1 MANVTYGLPASGS
14 LCCVLHLREL
24 CAGVRVWFAGQ
35 PRPTLR
41 RKATAVIFTSSTVI
55 LSIKARSQAPC
66 CNSLQTSGCAAVLAS
81 SSGQVGGGGDRCPS
95 QAKTAHVS
103 DPEVNCGLLSFV

>member
-1 MANVTYGLPASGS
+1 MANVTYVLPASSS
-14 LCCVLHLREL
+14 LCCVLHLGEL

-55 LSIKARSQAPC
+55 LSIKAWSQAPC
-66 CNSLQTSGCAAVLAS
+66 CNSQQTIGCAAVLAS
-81 SSGQVGGGGDRCPS
+81 FSSGQRGEDAGSVRRRVGRREDGGEKGREGER
-95 QAKTAHVS
+95 K
-103 DPEVNCGLLSFV
+103 G